1 MTCGAKVDVASARA
15 CWWALARLCAPPPH
29 AHPARAQTSASADP
43 SHDHSLETRAS
54 RPPSQSALFGREMRR
69 YVCGRQSYPSPDTE
83 RAGRRSLERL
93 VAWSEARF
101 GAPVDEAEPGAEE
114 AERVQRILR
123 ESAAPD
129 YWFAASRDGNRE
141 AHYRGAHLALLWPAC
156 LCTGVSMGK
165 KIGCPCACSVG
176 VVVHAPVVQH

>member
-1 MTCGAKVDVASARA
+1 VAVDGALQVFETK
-15 CWWALARLCAPPPH
+15 PH
-29 AHPARAQTSASADP
+29 PK
-43 SHDHSLETRAS
+43 
-54 RPPSQSALFGREMRR
+54 
-69 YVCGRQSYPSPDTE
+69 PDMEHT
-83 RAGRRSLERL
+83 GRRSLERL

-141 AHYRGAHLALLWPAC
+141 AHYRGAPPALLWPAQL
-156 LCTGVSMGK
+156 LCRELSDG
-165 KIGCPCACSVG
+165 IGQ
-176 VVVHAPVVQH
+176 PVMAWFEWA

>member
-1 MTCGAKVDVASARA
+1 VTCGAKVDVASARA
-15 CWWALARLCAPPPH
+15 CGGRSRVCARPRPMHIL
-29 AHPARAQTSASADP
+29 RAQTSASADP
-43 SHDHSLETRAS
+43 SHHHSLETRAS
-54 RPPSQSALFGREMRR
+54 RPPSQSALFGRGMRR
-69 YVCGRQSYPSPDTE
+69 YICGRQSYPNPDTE

-141 AHYRGAHLALLWPAC
+141 AHYRGAPVALLWPAC
-156 LCTGVSMGK
+156 LCTGVLHGN
-165 KIGCPCACSVG
+165 I
-176 VVVHAPVVQH
+176 